1 MTWAR
6 MKLIVLAN
14 QKGGCGKSTVC
25 AHLAVESARRGQ
37 RSAIID
43 TDPQGSLV
51 AWWNA
56 RQAQDPILV
65 QAAPDALGQASE
77 LLKSKGVEWLF
88 VDTPPALSKEIRR
101 VCTFANLV
109 LIPVRPSPHD
119 LRSVAAT
126 VAMVES
132 LEKPMVFVVNSAT
145 KRARITA
152 EASIVLSQ
160 HGTVAPVQV
169 GHRVDFASSMTDGR
183 TVQELDPSSPSADEI
198 KELWEYVLT
207 RVRK

>member
-1 MTWAR
+1 

-14 QKGGCGKSTVC
+14 QKGGVGKSTLC
-25 AHLAVESARRGQ
+25 AHLAVEAGRRANQ
-37 RSAIID
+37 AALID

-56 RQAQDPILV
+56 RQAQEPVLV
-65 QAAPDALGQASE
+65 QAAPEALGEACE
-77 LLKSKGVEWLF
+77 VLKTKGVEWLF

-101 VCTFANLV
+101 VCSVASLV

-119 LRSVAAT
+119 LRSVGAT
-126 VAMVES
+126 VRMVES
-132 LEKPMVFVVNSAT
+132 LGKPMVFVVNSAT

-160 HGTVAPVQV
+160 RGTVASVQV

-183 TVQELDPSSPSADEI
+183 TVQELDPQSPSADEI
-198 KELWEYVLT
+198 TALWDYVLT
-207 RVRK
+207 RIRK